1 MSCVWRHCKACT
13 RCVYLTERAP
23 ARLLHTTQANTMSTP
38 RGHES
43 WKFNQVWAKRRATV
57 EERYKELCAA
67 ERAEAEAC
75 LPWER
80 RDAGGRCL
88 QIGNS
93 SKVAYLEIMT
103 HRHTGAA
110 VVEFGSSGWHNIKQF
125 VIAQKHR
132 AAFDIGY
139 VPSAVYCTSAFGQ
152 VEGTPSCKTV
162 YKIWRTMG
170 FSQRVQKDDSLLF
183 EYRQETLDTM
193 MKQCDTANQKRKS
206 AARESAIVKELD
218 EITATAELRA
228 AAAERRE
235 VAARLR
241 LESLEQRANSLT
253 RHDMSLGRLLN

>member
-1 MSCVWRHCKACT
+1 M
-13 RCVYLTERAP
+13 
-23 ARLLHTTQANTMSTP
+23 RLLHNTQANTMSTP
-38 RGHES
+38 PKRTRGHES

-57 EERYKELCAA
+57 EERYKELCGAA
-67 ERAEAEAC
+67 ELAEAC

-110 VVEFGSSGWHNIKQF
+110 EVEFGSGGWHNIKLF

-132 AAFDIGY
+132 AAFDFGY

-228 AAAERRE
+228 AAAEQRE

-253 RHDMSLGRLLN
+253 RHDMAVGRLLN